1 MFESILLLLGGLGTF
16 LVGLK
21 MMGDNLQ
28 NIAGNRLKPL
38 FNKVSNNKFMGIA
51 TGAGITA
58 VIQSSSA
65 TTVMVVGFVNAGM
78 MTLKQATSIIMGANI
93 GTTITAQIT
102 ALQSLPI
109 TPFLTAFACV
119 GAFMA
124 MSSKDKIAKSGM
136 LISGVGLIFVGM
148 IFMSNSMKDF
158 SQSQKVIDLLSSV
171 TNPFLLML
179 IGLVFTALIQS
190 SSATTSILITL
201 CSVTADGMSLMSL
214 QSAIFVTLGINIG
227 TCVTAMLASI
237 GANTNAKRAS
247 VIHLLF
253 NVFGTLIFL
262 IFIFVAPLI
271 SEKLAMHYWLSKA
284 FPLVSTQIA
293 MFHTIFNILATLML
307 LPFTGGLTKLAT
319 IIIRDKKIPDAEE
332 SQDKDYKFAFIDERI
347 LKSPSIALMMLRKEV
362 VAMAQLSKQNLDIAI
377 ECITELNFD
386 KEEDFA
392 AREKKIDFLNKKLTK
407 YAVKISA
414 KDISYKEEKEIAS
427 FYHAISDIERV
438 GDYAEN
444 ICESAHELVDY
455 KLTFSPTAIEEIKM
469 MKGAVDKLY
478 ENVLTAFE
486 EKSLALI
493 DEVDG
498 YEDLVDTYN
507 EDLARNHIVR
517 LHNSE
522 CSSESGGIFLSIV
535 SNLERVADHF
545 RNVFTSMKS
554 YVSPV
559 KVKANVREGDSNLHD
574 LSNDQVSADIDTSSV
589 NATLQDTSPAI
600 VSDTTA
606 TFTNANDN
614 VNTDTANAVEEAAE
628 SEEKSQTPDEIATTD
643 VSENK

>member
-201 CSVTADGMSLMSL
+201 CSVTADGVSLMSL

-293 MFHTIFNILATLML
+293 MFHTIFNVLATLML

-414 KDISYKEEKEIAS
+414 KDISYKEEKELAS
-427 FYHAISDIERV
+427 LYHAISDIERV

-507 EDLARNHIVR
+507 EDLARNPIVR

-559 KVKANVREGDSNLHD
+559 KVKANVREDDSNLHD

-589 NATLQDTSPAI
+589 NATLQDTSAI

-628 SEEKSQTPDEIATTD
+628 SEEKSQTPDEITTTD

>member
-1 MFESILLLLGGLGTF
+1 MEMLKSILFLLGGLGSF

-28 NIAGNRLKPL
+28 NIAGDRLKLL

-65 TTVMVVGFVNAGM
+65 TTVMIVGFVNAGM

-109 TPFLTAFACV
+109 TPFLAALACV

-124 MSSKDKIAKSGM
+124 MFGKDKLAKAGM
-136 LISGVGLIFVGM
+136 LVSGIGIIFVGM
-148 IFMSNSMKDF
+148 KFMGDSMSNINNSPTVVK
-158 SQSQKVIDLLSSV
+158 LLSSA

-179 IGLVFTALIQS
+179 IGLVFTAIFQS
-190 SSATTSILITL
+190 SAATTSILITL
-201 CSVTADGMSLMSL
+201 CSVSSGDSGQLMTL

-247 VIHLLF
+247 IIHLLF
-253 NVFGTLIFL
+253 NVFGTLIFMIL
-262 IFIFVAPLI
+262 IFVAPLI
-271 SEKLAMHYWLSKA
+271 SKKLAIDYWLAKA
-284 FPLVSTQIA
+284 FPGVVSTQIA
-293 MFHTIFNILATLML
+293 MFHTIFNIVSTLIL

-319 IIIRDKKIPDAEE
+319 LIVRDKKKTNEDEAEE
-332 SQDKDYKFAFIDERI
+332 KSDYKFAFIDERI
-347 LKSPSIALMMLRKEV
+347 LKTPPIAIMMLRKEV
-362 VAMAQLSKQNLDIAI
+362 VAMARMSKQNFDIAFD
-377 ECITELNFD
+377 CLTKLNFD
-386 KEEDFA
+386 RQKEFEE
-392 AREKKIDFLNKKLTK
+392 REKNIDFLNKKLTK

-444 ICESAHELVDY
+444 ICESAQELVEY
-455 KLTFSPTAIEEIKM
+455 KLNFSATAIEELNM
-469 MKGAVDKLY
+469 MKSAVDKLY
-478 ENVLTAFE
+478 ENVITGFE
-486 EKSLALI
+486 AKSIALKE
-493 DEVDG
+493 EVEG

-507 EDLARNHIVR
+507 ADLEKSHIAR
-517 LHNSE
+517 LHNNE

-535 SNLERVADHF
+535 SNMERIADHF
-545 RNVFTSMKS
+545 RNVFNSMNT

-559 KVKANVREGDSNLHD
+559 KIKANIKDSNNTASAVAED
-574 LSNDQVSADIDTSSV
+574 NTKSESQNNIQDVVEKTND
-589 NATLQDTSPAI
+589 
-600 VSDTTA
+600 
-606 TFTNANDN
+606 
-614 VNTDTANAVEEAAE
+614 AVT
-628 SEEKSQTPDEIATTD
+628 K

>member
-1 MFESILLLLGGLGTF
+1 MRAYFFCVCYNNDDMFESILLLLGGLGTF
-16 LVGLK
+16 LIGLK

-28 NIAGNRLKPL
+28 TIAGDRLKPL
-38 FNKVSNNKFMGIA
+38 FNKVSNNRFMGIA

-109 TPFLTAFACV
+109 TPFLTALACV

-124 MSSKDKIAKSGM
+124 MSNKDKIAKSGM
-136 LISGVGLIFVGM
+136 LISGIGVIFVGM
-148 IFMSNSMKDF
+148 KFMSSSMEVF
-158 SQSQKVIDLLSSV
+158 SSSEKVIQLLSSV

-201 CSVTADGMSLMSL
+201 CSVQGSAQLMSL
-214 QSAIFVTLGINIG
+214 ESAIFVTLGINIG

-253 NVFGTLIFL
+253 NVFGTLLFL

-271 SEKLAMHYWLSKA
+271 SEKLAMHYWLAKA
-284 FPLVSTQIA
+284 FPQVSTQIA
-293 MFHTIFNILATLML
+293 MFHTIFNILATLIL

-319 IIIRDKKIPDAEE
+319 LLVREKKKTDGEDEQEP
-332 SQDKDYKFAFIDERI
+332 DYKFAFIDERI
-347 LKSPSIALMMLRKEV
+347 LKTPSIALMMLRKEL
-362 VAMAQLSKQNLDIAI
+362 VAMARLSKENLDIATD
-377 ECITELNFD
+377 CLTNLDFGRQ
-386 KEEDFA
+386 KEFEE
-392 AREKKIDFLNKKLTK
+392 REKKIDFLNKKLTK

-414 KDISYKEEKEIAS
+414 KEISYKEEKEIAS

-444 ICESAHELVDY
+444 ICESAQELVDY
-455 KLTFSPTAIEEIKM
+455 KLTFSTAAIEEIKM
-469 MKGAVDKLY
+469 MKSAIDKLY
-478 ENVLTAFE
+478 DNVIIAFE
-486 EKSLALI
+486 TKSLALK
-493 DEVDG
+493 DEIDG

-507 EDLARNHIVR
+507 EDLAKNHIVR
-517 LHNSE
+517 MHNNE
-522 CSSESGGIFLSIV
+522 CSSETGGIFLSIV

-545 RNVFTSMKS
+545 RNVFNSMNT

-559 KVKANVREGDSNLHD
+559 KIKANIKDTPNIQPTAD
-574 LSNDQVSADIDTSSV
+574 LADNASE
-589 NATLQDTSPAI
+589 NATTPLQ
-600 VSDTTA
+600 
-606 TFTNANDN
+606 TNN
-614 VNTDTANAVEEAAE
+614 VETVENQTDEKE
-628 SEEKSQTPDEIATTD
+628 SSSISK

>member
-28 NIAGNRLKPL
+28 NIAGNRLKSL

-65 TTVMVVGFVNAGM
+65 TTVMIVGFVNAGM

-109 TPFLTAFACV
+109 TPFLTALACV

-124 MSSKDKIAKSGM
+124 MFGKDKIAKAGM
-136 LISGVGLIFVGM
+136 LISGIGVIFVGM
-148 IFMSNSMKDF
+148 KFMSISMDEVSK
-158 SQSQKVIDLLSSV
+158 SPAVINLLSSV

-179 IGLVFTALIQS
+179 IGLVFTAVFQS
-190 SSATTSILITL
+190 SAATTSILITL
-201 CSVTADGMSLMSL
+201 CSVSAGGGEPLMTL
-214 QSAIFVTLGINIG
+214 ESAIFVTLGINIG

-271 SEKLAMHYWLSKA
+271 SKKLAISYWLAKA

-293 MFHTIFNILATLML
+293 MFHTFFNVLATLIL

-319 IIIRDKKIPDAEE
+319 LIVREKKKPVEEDKEE
-332 SQDKDYKFAFIDERI
+332 KEYKFAFIDERI
-347 LKSPSIALMMLRKEV
+347 LKSPSIALMMLRKEI
-362 VAMAQLSKQNLDIAI
+362 VAMAQMAKQNLDISLD
-377 ECITELNFD
+377 CITQLNFD
-386 KEEDFA
+386 KQEEFA
-392 AREKKIDFLNKKLTK
+392 EREKKIDFLNKKLTK

-414 KDISYKEEKEIAS
+414 KDVSYKEEKEIAS

-444 ICESAHELVDY
+444 ICESAHELVEY
-455 KLTFSPTAIEEIKM
+455 KLTFSPTAIEEIKA
-469 MKGAVDKLY
+469 MKGAVDHLY
-478 ENVLTAFE
+478 DNVISAFE
-486 EKSLALI
+486 AKSLALI

-507 EDLARNHIVR
+507 EDLSKNHIAR
-517 LHNSE
+517 LHNNE

-559 KVKANVREGDSNLHD
+559 KVKANVKDGDNGS
-574 LSNDQVSADIDTSSV
+574 SSVSADSALENTNNGATDNVSADNADNTAIGNAADGADT
-589 NATLQDTSPAI
+589 ATPQEQQSDIKENSQ
-600 VSDTTA
+600 SDT
-606 TFTNANDN
+606 
-614 VNTDTANAVEEAAE
+614 V
-628 SEEKSQTPDEIATTD
+628 TTD

>member
-16 LVGLK
+16 LIGLK

-28 NIAGNRLKPL
+28 NIAGDRLKSL

-51 TGAGITA
+51 TGTGITA

-124 MSSKDKIAKSGM
+124 MSGKDKVAKAGM
-136 LISGVGLIFVGM
+136 LISGIGIIFVGM
-148 IFMSNSMKDF
+148 RFMSTSMNIINNSPAVMN
-158 SQSQKVIDLLSSV
+158 LLSSA
-171 TNPFLLML
+171 TNPLLLML
-179 IGLVFTALIQS
+179 IGLVFTAIFQS

-201 CSVTADGMSLMSL
+201 CSVSVEGGGQLMTL

-253 NVFGTLIFL
+253 NVFGTAIFL
-262 IFIFVAPLI
+262 IFIFLAPLI
-271 SEKLAMHYWLSKA
+271 SKKLAIDYWLAKA
-284 FPLVSTQIA
+284 FPNVVSTQIA
-293 MFHTIFNILATLML
+293 MFHTIFNIISTLIL
-307 LPFTGGLTKLAT
+307 LPFTGALTKLAT
-319 IIIRDKKIPDAEE
+319 IIVREKKKPEGEE
-332 SQDKDYKFAFIDERI
+332 SEDPNYKFAFIDERI
-347 LKSPSIALMMLRKEV
+347 LKTPSIALMMLRKEL
-362 VAMAQLSKQNLDIAI
+362 VAMAHLSKENFDIAF
-377 ECITELNFD
+377 ECLKTLNFD
-386 KEEDFA
+386 KQKEFED
-392 AREKKIDFLNKKLTK
+392 REKKIDFLNKKLTK
-407 YAVKISA
+407 YAVKIST

-444 ICESAHELVDY
+444 ICESAQELVDY
-455 KLTFSPTAIEEIKM
+455 KLTFSDKAIEELTM
-469 MKGAVDKLY
+469 MKSAVDKLY
-478 ENVLTAFE
+478 ENVIAAFE
-486 EKSLALI
+486 AKSLALK

-507 EDLARNHIVR
+507 EDLEKNHIAR
-517 LHNSE
+517 LHNNE

-535 SNLERVADHF
+535 SNMERIADHF
-545 RNVFTSMKS
+545 RNVFKSMTT

-559 KVKANVREGDSNLHD
+559 KIKANIKDNTVAPTADVIEETNNTTKDESQEQNSTQNDIASDSVI
-574 LSNDQVSADIDTSSV
+574 S
-589 NATLQDTSPAI
+589 
-600 VSDTTA
+600 
-606 TFTNANDN
+606 
-614 VNTDTANAVEEAAE
+614 
-628 SEEKSQTPDEIATTD
+628 K

>member
-1 MFESILLLLGGLGTF
+1 M
-16 LVGLK
+16 
-21 MMGDNLQ
+21 
-28 NIAGNRLKPL
+28 
-38 FNKVSNNKFMGIA
+38 
-51 TGAGITA
+51 
-58 VIQSSSA
+58 
-65 TTVMVVGFVNAGM
+65 
-78 MTLKQATSIIMGANI
+78 
-93 GTTITAQIT
+93 
-102 ALQSLPI
+102 
-109 TPFLTAFACV
+109 
-119 GAFMA
+119 
-124 MSSKDKIAKSGM
+124 
-136 LISGVGLIFVGM
+136 
-148 IFMSNSMKDF
+148 
-158 SQSQKVIDLLSSV
+158 
-171 TNPFLLML
+171 
-179 IGLVFTALIQS
+179 
-190 SSATTSILITL
+190 
-201 CSVTADGMSLMSL
+201 
-214 QSAIFVTLGINIG
+214 
-227 TCVTAMLASI
+227 
-237 GANTNAKRAS
+237 
-247 VIHLLF
+247 
-253 NVFGTLIFL
+253 
-262 IFIFVAPLI
+262 
-271 SEKLAMHYWLSKA
+271 
-284 FPLVSTQIA
+284 
-293 MFHTIFNILATLML
+293 
-307 LPFTGGLTKLAT
+307 
-319 IIIRDKKIPDAEE
+319 
-332 SQDKDYKFAFIDERI
+332 
-347 LKSPSIALMMLRKEV
+347 
-362 VAMAQLSKQNLDIAI
+362 
-377 ECITELNFD
+377 
-386 KEEDFA
+386 
-392 AREKKIDFLNKKLTK
+392 
-407 YAVKISA
+407 
-414 KDISYKEEKEIAS
+414 
-427 FYHAISDIERV
+427 

-559 KVKANVREGDSNLHD
+559 KVKANVKEGDSNLHD
-574 LSNDQVSADIDTSSV
+574 LSNDQVSADVDTSSV

-628 SEEKSQTPDEIATTD
+628 SEEKSQTPDEIDTTD